1 MILEDLFV
9 LSIIYVYVYVASEFL
24 YTVYVEVPARLEECV
39 RSPATGVPDSCE
51 LSRGYW
57 ESSSFAG
64 AIKSS

>member
-1 MILEDLFV
+1 MVLEDLF
-9 LSIIYVYVYVASEFL
+9 IIYVYVCVVYELL
-24 YTVYVEVPARLEECV
+24 YTLYVQVPAKLEECV

-57 ESSSFAG
+57 EPPSFAR